1 MVLYRIQVFIFSD
14 CVSHQCN
21 HQYIFPRW
29 RLGEVT
35 ILEIHRGT
43 IRLRWKHWGA
53 RWNWLGTI
61 WHDLAM
67 RWWLCGY
74 YDNVMV
80 NGDDDNVKGRLFM
93 SIVAVDDVASS
104 SNDGS
109 DSVVSSG
116 LAGRRSISSS
126 RSSSSRSISSCST
139 SGMGGWAREI
149 TRRWLLE
156 NTSAHYAHCVHN
168 INRLTHWRFKGRIYE
183 YPKIVWAVNIE

>member
-1 MVLYRIQVFIFSD
+1 
-14 CVSHQCN
+14 
-21 HQYIFPRW
+21 
-29 RLGEVT
+29 
-35 ILEIHRGT
+35 
-43 IRLRWKHWGA
+43 
-53 RWNWLGTI
+53 
-61 WHDLAM
+61 
-67 RWWLCGY
+67 
-74 YDNVMV
+74 MV

-149 TRRWLLE
+149 TRR
-156 NTSAHYAHCVHN
+156 
-168 INRLTHWRFKGRIYE
+168 
-183 YPKIVWAVNIE
+183 